1 MKSSA
6 RGKSTFL
13 EITNISQHGFWL
25 FYGEHEYFVPFEKF
39 PWFKNAELDKI
50 FNVQLQGAGHFYW
63 PDLDVDLSEK
73 ILCHPE
79 KFHLVSKSLT
89 NKD

>member
-6 RGKSTFL
+6 CGKNTFL

-39 PWFKNAELDKI
+39 PWFKNADLEKI
-50 FNVQLQGAGHFYW
+50 FNVHLECPGHFYW
-63 PDLDVDLSEK
+63 PDLDIDLSEK
-73 ILCHPE
+73 ILNSPE
-79 KFHLVSKSLT
+79 KFRLVST
-89 NKD
+89 